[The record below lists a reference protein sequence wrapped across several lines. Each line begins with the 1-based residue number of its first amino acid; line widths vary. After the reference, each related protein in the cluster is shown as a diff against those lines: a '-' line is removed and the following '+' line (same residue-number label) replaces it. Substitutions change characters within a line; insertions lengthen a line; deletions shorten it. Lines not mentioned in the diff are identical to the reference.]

1 MLFNLLI
8 SHTARC
14 LCRRQPLAL
23 RYKSPYYQLHAV
35 HYRVYGFRHVLEER
49 LPKAA
54 IRSLLLGS
62 YDSPSNRCIKVRS
75 PPYFRL
81 PKCMN

>member
-1 MLFNLLI
+1 MLFYLLI
-8 SHTARC
+8 SCTARC

-23 RYKSPYYQLHAV
+23 RHKSPYYQLHAV
-35 HYRVYGFRHVLEER
+35 HYWIYGLRHVLEER

-62 YDSPSNRCIKVRS
+62 YDSPSDRCIKVRS
-75 PPYFRL
+75 PPYFCL